1 MSPPSSSAVTWR
13 SPATRPPRSG
23 RANPTT
29 TNSFFSNLVLEC
41 WELDR
46 DDSNDDV
53 QINRAFGILSASSP
67 SSSLIKNVPSSSKSN
82 SAVAREY
89 SDLKVIG
96 SGSFGT
102 IYSAKEVGSGQR
114 VAIKVESRLK

>member
-13 SPATRPPRSG
+13 SPATRPSRSG

-29 TNSFFSNLVLEC
+29 TNPFFSNLVLEC

-46 DDSNDDV
+46 DDSDDDV
-53 QINRAFGILSASSP
+53 QINRAFGILSA

-102 IYSAKEVGSGQR
+102 IYSAKDVGSGQR